1 MTQAYAKPS
10 IAGRVVQISSAWLA
24 ICWLV
29 FLAFICGT
37 TIDKQS
43 VYLGKITFYG
53 SVLYLNTALA
63 LLPIVVAWCRLAY
76 TRHPFTKRAALW
88 VVGAFAILISVHL
101 ITQSLIIDA
110 IE

>member
-10 IAGRVVQISSAWLA
+10 IAERVVQISSAWLV

-29 FLAFICGT
+29 FLAFICVT

-53 SVLYLNTALA
+53 AVLYLNTALA
-63 LLPIVVAWCRLAY
+63 LLLIIVAWCRLAY
-76 TRHPFTKRAALW
+76 IRHPSTKRAALW
-88 VVGAFAILISVHL
+88 AVAAFAVLISVHL
-101 ITQSLIIDA
+101 ITQTIIGNA
-110 IE
+110 IG